1 MKKLD
6 KHSNETKNND
16 VEIIYDIFG
25 HVLDYLV
32 AKVYYDKIL
41 NSINRN
47 NINFLKKDTL
57 LLKLHDYLESR
68 SHFKGISYHSNIK
81 ILIGKN
87 SASENSYD
95 FDSFFCVLSDFDDI
109 FIQDKAKLANFVS
122 IIKESIDDNLLNICT
137 DMYRKYN
144 EPSMQAH
151 SSLEDLLENVQQCLE
166 FFLMLEK
173 SDECKISSIGSEFM
187 TLMLDSL
194 YRTFLTHL
202 DKASRLLYSAFLV
215 YGYFFIL
222 FSIEEN
228 IQKQNGTSKKSHK
241 EISKGI
247 KSKLFSNCK
256 KMSVFSTFVRKNI
269 IITTSLKENH
279 EKTLVLFDKIRKKR
293 NQFMHNPHPYPNL
306 NESDK
311 ESSHLIVELI
321 NNFFKEVR
329 KISENIIQLLGL
341 LDEFTDIEKFKK
353 NNFFEA
359 LIKKLHELD
368 ISNDSLDILMSI
380 YKDMESKKTDL
391 NSFWEI
397 NL

>member
-68 SHFKGISYHSNIK
+68 LHFKGIPCHPNIE

-87 SASENSYD
+87 SASENSY
-95 FDSFFCVLSDFDDI
+95 DFDDI

-137 DMYRKYN
+137 TMHKKYY

-269 IITTSLKENH
+269 IIITSLKENH

-311 ESSHLIVELI
+311 EISHLIVELI

>member
-1 MKKLD
+1 M
-6 KHSNETKNND
+6 
-16 VEIIYDIFG
+16 
-25 HVLDYLV
+25 
-32 AKVYYDKIL
+32 

-68 SHFKGISYHSNIK
+68 LYFKGIPRHPNIE

-95 FDSFFCVLSDFDDI
+95 FVDI

-137 DMYRKYN
+137 TMHIKYY

-228 IQKQNGTSKKSHK
+228 IQKQNGTPKKSHK

-311 ESSHLIVELI
+311 EISHLIVELI